1 MPTKKFCNMYADDT
15 VIICTEDSAQK
26 AVEASSKKLEEVA
39 VWCEKNKISLN
50 MRKTKHMFSGP
61 ERKIRCKR
69 KV

>member
-1 MPTKKFCNMYADDT
+1 MYADDT

-26 AVEASSKKLEEVA
+26 AVEANSKKLEEVA
-39 VWCEKNKISLN
+39 AWCEKNKISL
-50 MRKTKHMFSGP
+50 KTKHMFSGP